1 MADNIKS
8 KESKSELNQLATEG
22 ERLLEA
28 KEYTKAEQ
36 SFLKALML
44 IRKSGIDDDP
54 EIKIQKIKIIKKNGD
69 LALSANDPIK
79 ATSIYLRLAN
89 EELSIKYDNGISFKN
104 FLDNMD
110 KVETLLDNMNSSGN
124 AIYSAKGFIEAGLK
138 YGEYK
143 DMLVNAAK
151 NGNVHALPRKS
162 KEIDYLSLKA
172 TECIYGSLEII
183 DKLSRNPNNY
193 NYGFLLAEIK
203 EFGIFNRD
211 RDILKKCADIAERM
225 DQHMNQK

>member
-110 KVETLLDNMNSSGN
+110 KVETLLSISG
-124 AIYSAKGFIEAGLK
+124 L
-138 YGEYK
+138 
-143 DMLVNAAK
+143 
-151 NGNVHALPRKS
+151 
-162 KEIDYLSLKA
+162 
-172 TECIYGSLEII
+172 
-183 DKLSRNPNNY
+183 
-193 NYGFLLAEIK
+193 
-203 EFGIFNRD
+203 
-211 RDILKKCADIAERM
+211 
-225 DQHMNQK
+225 